1 MAKIDRLKEEIGWL
15 KLVFGLLVA
24 IDISLVGWL
33 AQNYASAS
41 RVLVV
46 GGVIATAVVTLGVVR
61 INRVAYH
68 RMKEMEDM

>member
-1 MAKIDRLKEEIGWL
+1 MAKIDRLEEEIGWL

-24 IDISLVGWL
+24 IDVSLVGWL

-46 GGVIATAVVTLGVVR
+46 GGMVATAVVTFGVVR

-68 RMKEMEDM
+68 RMKEMEDT